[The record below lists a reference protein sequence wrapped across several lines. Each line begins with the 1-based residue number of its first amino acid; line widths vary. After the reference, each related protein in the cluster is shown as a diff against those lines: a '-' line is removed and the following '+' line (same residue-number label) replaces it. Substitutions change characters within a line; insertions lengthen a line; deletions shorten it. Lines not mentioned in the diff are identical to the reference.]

1 MTIEQFIAMYMPAI
15 VTVAGYFTTFVTLLK
30 HLKDNARTISNRN
43 GELEKNIKQVIQQN
57 NELRELNIQ
66 LMEQLTRVRNDEL
79 HKEMQE

>member
-1 MTIEQFIAMYMPAI
+1 MPAI

-30 HLKDNARTISNRN
+30 HLKDNTRTISNRN

-66 LMEQLTRVRNDEL
+66 LMEQLTRVRHDEIHNEL
-79 HKEMQE
+79 QK

>member
-1 MTIEQFIAMYMPAI
+1 MTIEQLIAMYMPAI

-30 HLKDNARTISNRN
+30 HLKDNTRTISNRN

-66 LMEQLTRVRNDEL
+66 LMEQLTRVRHDEIHNEL
-79 HKEMQE
+79 QK